1 MSLNADRKAE
11 VIKTGID
18 PYRNI
23 SGFVVEQMALYGLGG
38 RGWSQVQGIVT
49 AFLNRLWFD
58 AVPDLS
64 PATVERMLRSPREF
78 LFLAD
83 DDLLRKG

>member
-1 MSLNADRKAE
+1 VVN
-11 VIKTGID
+11 TGIN
-18 PYRNI
+18 PYEHLDVFI
-23 SGFVVEQMALYGLGG
+23 LEQMHLYGLGG
-38 RGWSQVQGIVT
+38 RGWSQIRRVVM

-78 LFLAD
+78 LSLYGD
-83 DDLLRKG
+83 DVPRKG